1 VIDEKIDNHND
12 VIIISRIRLARNIAD
27 FPFISTCSDDQ
38 RNEIENA
45 VRDGLMQD
53 DQLSELTFVDSLEL
67 ESLERQFLLDL
78 QLITV
83 PDPIVAENSDPEPE
97 QATTDSTVESKP
109 STQESVAQESA
120 ALGPAVVDTLLSL
133 GDVSL
138 TVNEEDH
145 LRITISRSDLDLE
158 SAWDQLCYLDDRIEQ
173 HLNFAFSPRWGYLT
187 ACPANVGTGM
197 RVSVLVH
204 LPALVM
210 TGQLEKVFRTL
221 QRLNVVA
228 RGAFGEGATGDFFRI
243 SNQATLGI
251 NESELIDQ
259 VSSVIPS
266 LVKYERE
273 ARNFLLAE
281 NREGVRR
288 DVTEA
293 LDELCKS
300 DLDDRSEESNEQV
313 MALLSKVRMGCGMGL
328 LIQDDANRVNRLFSL
343 VHLRHRL
350 LAAVAREDYRQ
361 ASELRDRIQRLE
373 HGQWNE
379 GRPT

>member
-1 VIDEKIDNHND
+1 MIDEKIDNNND
-12 VIIISRIRLARNIAD
+12 VIISSRIRLARNIAD

-45 VRDGLMQD
+45 VRDGLMRD

-83 PDPIVAENSDPEPE
+83 PEPVAAENSDIEPE
-97 QATTDSTVESKP
+97 QATTDTVESKP
-109 STQESVAQESA
+109 ATQESA
-120 ALGPAVVDTLLSL
+120 ALEPAVVDTLSSL
-133 GDVSL
+133 DDVSL

-173 HLNFAFSPRWGYLT
+173 HLNYAFSPRWGYLT

-300 DLDDRSEESNEQV
+300 DLDDPSEESNEQV

-328 LIQDDANRVNRLFSL
+328 LIQDDANRVNRLFGL